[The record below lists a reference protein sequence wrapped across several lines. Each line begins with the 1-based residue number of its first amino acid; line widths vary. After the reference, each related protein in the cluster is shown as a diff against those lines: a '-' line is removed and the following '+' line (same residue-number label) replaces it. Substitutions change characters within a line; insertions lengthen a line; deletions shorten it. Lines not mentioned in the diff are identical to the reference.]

1 MRKFII
7 SILGIISSLSFLSI
21 APIFAQGYIPSQIQT
36 ASVASNPNAIIGTII
51 NVIFIIVG
59 LIFFVMLVIAG
70 IQWVTSGA
78 AEDKKAEAQKR
89 LINAIIG
96 VAIVAAAY
104 LVVEIVAGLLGVNF
118 TSQKIFS
125 SCSAGAAGGNTVC
138 LNSSF

>member
-1 MRKFII
+1 MRKFIVRI
-7 SILGIISSLSFLSI
+7 FGIISSLGVLSV
-21 APIFAQGYIPSQIQT
+21 APIFAQGYIPSQIQN

-78 AEDKKAEAQKR
+78 AEDKKSEAQKR
-89 LINAIIG
+89 LINAVIG

-104 LVVEIVAGLLGVNF
+104 LIVEIVAGLLGVNF
-118 TSQKIFS
+118 TSNKIFTS
-125 SCSAGAAGGNTVC
+125 SNCANNSTVC